1 MTPATPKHKAF
12 HCTGEKYTLYADNI
26 LKNGVEEGRITADDA
41 ALIREFTGEAV
52 ATSQISPARKYK
64 IVYILVG
71 WRRFIG
77 PFRENEIADLFTS
90 VERLRAARKDD
101 GEPEFKKNTIADY
114 VRFLKRFHLWMIE
127 NGYSTVP
134 EKKVKKIKAPAYDTA
149 TKSAEM
155 LLEPEEVRRMIEAC
169 TSSRDR
175 TLVAMLYEGGFR
187 AGELGNLK
195 WGQVK
200 FTDWNVVI
208 NTDFKTGKG
217 RYIPLVMAREYLAQW
232 RNDYPRTVTPD
243 ANVFL
248 NNLKQPLQ
256 YQGFVKQ
263 LKIIATRA
271 GVEKKI
277 TPHIFR
283 HSRITHLIREGYK
296 ESVIKKI
303 MWGNLATEMFQTYAH
318 LVDADID
325 DEIAAQNGI
334 KPLEA
339 KEKAECLEPRQCP
352 RCFTVNPPTHD
363 HCSKCGY
370 ALTLQAVEDVRIAE
384 EQAELT
390 PEYQRVYARVMRD
403 LKAAGIELPTEG
415 K

>member
-1 MTPATPKHKAF
+1 MEPATNRKRAF
-12 HCTGEKYTLYADNI
+12 HQPDEKYVEYAENTLSHA
-26 LKNGVEEGRITADDA
+26 LEEERITPDDA
-41 ALIREFTGEAV
+41 ALIREFTGEIV
-52 ATSQISPARKYK
+52 ATSHISAGRKYK
-64 IVYILVG
+64 ITYTLVG

-77 PFRENEIADLFTS
+77 PFRENGITDLFTG
-90 VERLRAARKDD
+90 VEKVQAARNED
-101 GEPEFKKNTIADY
+101 GEPEFKKNTLADY
-114 VRFLKRFHLWMIE
+114 IRFIKRFYLWMIE

-134 EKKVKKIKAPAYDTA
+134 EKKVRKIKGMSYDTA

-155 LLEPEEVRRMIEAC
+155 LLGPEEVRKMIEAC

-175 TLVAMLYEGGFR
+175 ALVAMLYEGAFR
-187 AGELGNLK
+187 AGELGNLL

-217 RYIPLVMAREYLAQW
+217 RYIPLVMARQYLAQW
-232 RNDYPRTVTPD
+232 RNDYPRTVTPE
-243 ANVFL
+243 AHVFL

-256 YQGFVKQ
+256 YQGMAKQ
-263 LKIIATRA
+263 LKIIARRA
-271 GVEKKI
+271 GVEKKV

-283 HSRITHLIREGYK
+283 HSRITHMIQEGYQ

-303 MWGNLATEMFQTYAH
+303 AWGNLGTEMFQTYAH

-334 KPLEA
+334 KPPEA

-352 RCFTVNPPTHD
+352 RCYTVNAPTHE
-363 HCSKCGY
+363 HCCKCGY
-370 ALTLQAVEDVRIAE
+370 ALTSQAVDNVRIAE
-384 EQAELT
+384 EQVELT
-390 PEYQRVYARVMRD
+390 PEYQAVYAKVMQD
-403 LKAAGIELPTEG
+403 LQAAGVVQHPA